1 MRGWLAALVC
11 AAALGLTE
19 GCTDALPE
27 GVDGNLANGWAP
39 PPPAVQWRPLNGKC
53 FDDLPETTSPE
64 DYAPIDCRQRHI
76 AETYWVGDLS
86 GTAARPDANEG
97 KADAA
102 RVTAYRECSRRGDG
116 FLGGAWR
123 ASRLV
128 VQFVLPDKVGW
139 DAGARWFRCDV
150 AESDDDG
157 ALVGR
162 EGSLRGALA
171 GDSQLRLGCFD
182 PTIDGDSVR
191 AMASVDC
198 DRAHHAEF
206 VGLWTAPRMP
216 YARLQGSLQLAKG
229 CLSAI
234 ARYTKVPDDGMVKYR
249 TGWLGF
255 PGTEAA
261 WTAGDRTVQCFLW
274 LSGET
279 IKGSY
284 KGVGPAKLKI
294 HYA

>member
-1 MRGWLAALVC
+1 MRRWVAALMC
-11 AAALGLTE
+11 AAALGMTAA
-19 GCTDALPE
+19 CSSPLPE
-27 GVDGNLANGWAP
+27 GIDGDLTDGWDP
-39 PPPAVQWRPLNGKC
+39 PPPALQWRPLNAKC
-53 FDDLPETTSPE
+53 FDDLVETASPE
-64 DYAPIDCRQRHI
+64 NYAPIGCEKRHM
-76 AETYWVGDLS
+76 AETYWIGDLS
-86 GTAARPDANEG
+86 GAAARPDANRDSAG
-97 KADAA
+97 AA
-102 RVTAYRECSRRGDG
+102 RVAAYLECSRRADG

-123 ASRLV
+123 ASRLM
-128 VQFVLPDKVGW
+128 VQFVMPSDTGW

-150 AESDDDG
+150 AESDDG
-157 ALVGR
+157 GELAGR
-162 EGSLRGALA
+162 EGTLRGALA
-171 GDSQLRLGCFD
+171 GASDLKLGCFN
-182 PTIDGDSVR
+182 PTISGESVR

-206 VGLWTAPRMP
+206 VGLWIAPAIS
-216 YARLQGSLQLAKG
+216 YARLEGSPQLSKG

-234 ARYTKVPDDGMVKYR
+234 ARYTKVPDDGMLKYR

-261 WTAGDRTVQCFLW
+261 WNAGDRTVQCFLW

-284 KGVGPAKLKI
+284 KGAGTAKLKI